1 MKLRVMTRVGA
12 VFLIGG
18 TARLL
23 LAAQGIGKDQ
33 LLLIDG
39 ATIALVLSVLALG
52 LDQILKPYELIRHR
66 VAEAARSKS
75 PRSVAVEGFPEQRN
89 LAREIDTVM
98 RLLEER
104 MGDPNLGPV
113 YLHGGSRA
121 GERAD
126 TFVDGESNDN
136 NDAKEAG
143 DVSRPEVAAH
153 SDSQLPLS
161 ADPVLDSVPQNEPL
175 RELFVSYVQA
185 LRENSRSDEIS
196 SYGEFTEALDEV
208 RQQLLSEH
216 QGYDV
221 LFFLGDGPQI
231 KPRLVRTKAEET
243 LG

>member
-1 MKLRVMTRVGA
+1 MKSRVMMQVGA
-12 VFLIGG
+12 VFLIGVS
-18 TARLL
+18 TRWLL
-23 LAAQGIGKDQ
+23 DAQGIGKDQ
-33 LLLIDG
+33 LLLVDG
-39 ATIALVLSVLALG
+39 ATLALVLAVLALG
-52 LDQILKPYELIRHR
+52 LDQILKPYEQIRHR

-75 PRSVAVEGFPEQRN
+75 PRSVAVEGFPAQRN

-98 RLLEER
+98 RLLEEH
-104 MGDPNLGPV
+104 MEDPNLGPV

-126 TFVDGESNDN
+126 TFVDDESNDN
-136 NDAKEAG
+136 DSPEAG

-161 ADPVLDSVPQNEPL
+161 AKPLLDSAPENEPL

-185 LRENSRSDEIS
+185 LRENNRSDEIS
-196 SYGEFTEALDEV
+196 SYGEFTAALDEV
-208 RQQLLSEH
+208 RQQLLSDH

-231 KPRLVRTKAEET
+231 KPRLVPTKPKEA